1 MRAALSPRGTMR
13 ARQRLRQIFQRWQR
27 RGRGVPRRTVRAI
40 GPACRRLAERLAYRP
55 REVVVV
61 GLLAGGLCGGLA
73 VERWRARYP
82 VTAERLEAE
91 PPRLASAAS
100 APSTPRSRPR
110 QTFLRCEAPEE
121 RARPGAGVIA
131 STTPAPRL
139 DLNLATPGE
148 LARLAGISRGLA
160 TRIVAARD
168 AFEHGGPGAANDRP
182 TRGRFA
188 RFRRGAPSAL
198 PVEPESSST
207 SAPDPE
213 PLDGSSDA
221 PAQ

>member
-1 MRAALSPRGTMR
+1 MRAALGESMR
-13 ARQRLRQIFQRWQR
+13 ARQRLLQIFQRWKQW
-27 RGRGVPRRTVRAI
+27 GRKAAHRTAGAI
-40 GPACRRLAERLAYRP
+40 GPACRHLADRLAYRP

-61 GLLAGGLCGGLA
+61 GLLAGGLCGGLG

-91 PPRLASAAS
+91 PARLASATA
-100 APSTPRSRPR
+100 APSTPRPR
-110 QTFLRCEAPEE
+110 RTFLRCEAPEE
-121 RARPGAGVIA
+121 RARPGAGVVA
-131 STTPAPRL
+131 SMTPVPRL

-160 TRIVAARD
+160 ARIVAARD
-168 AFEHGGPGAANDRP
+168 AFEHGGPDAATDRP
-182 TRGRFA
+182 RGRFA

-198 PVEPESSST
+198 PVEPEPSST

-213 PLDGSSDA
+213 SLDGSSDA